1 MRLSKG
7 QKIDMTKGRSLHR
20 LVLSFGWELGRPD
33 VSVDAS
39 VFLLSANN
47 RCERDEDLIFYGNP
61 HSTDGAVQYTQDG
74 SGRTGALRVSLDR
87 LPDRIDKLAI
97 TVSIYESA
105 KRGHTMNDVT
115 SLFVK
120 LQDEDTGTELGSYDC
135 GSDVSQE
142 TAIIVGELYR
152 YQGEWKFNA
161 IGSGFYGGL
170 EALVAHYGLELEEE
184 TSEASEVASA
194 KLEEGR
200 QSEELTAYSSVPIA
214 QEPVGSQIDLRKQA
228 VAITLQK
235 KKLANVVARVGVVLD
250 ISGSMQTQYR
260 SGIVQDVVERLL
272 AIACQFDDNSTL
284 DVWVYDNEFSRMPSV
299 NETELEHYVKKQILD
314 NPFIHKFGRNNE
326 PPVMEDVIRKY
337 TVEEDSSL
345 PAFVIFIND
354 GGVLKSIQ
362 KVITRSA
369 VLPIFW
375 QFVGIGDSSFEVLK
389 RLDTMKGRIVD
400 NANFIHWDRIERVS
414 DEELYDK
421 LLNEFPAWLHE
432 AKGKRIVR

>member
-1 MRLSKG
+1 MQLNKG
-7 QKIDMTKGRSLHR
+7 QKIDVTKGRALRR
-20 LVLSFGWELGRPD
+20 LVLTFGWKVSDPG

-61 HSTDGAVQYTQDG
+61 LSIDGAVQYSQDG
-74 SGRTGALRVSLDR
+74 SGQSGALRVSLDR
-87 LPDRIDKLAI
+87 LPDRIDRLAV

-115 SLFVK
+115 SLYVK
-120 LQDEDTGTELGSYDC
+120 LSDEDTGAELGLYDC
-135 GSDVSQE
+135 GSDVSKE
-142 TAIIVGELYR
+142 TAIVVGELYR

-170 EALVAHYGLELEEE
+170 EALVTHYGLELEEPE
-184 TSEASEVASA
+184 NASEVASA
-194 KLEEGR
+194 KLEEE
-200 QSEELTAYSSVPIA
+200 QLQEQQLAQQTAPTEQQQILSK
-214 QEPVGSQIDLRKQA
+214 IDLRKKA
-228 VAITLQK
+228 VAISLQK
-235 KKLANVVARVGVVLD
+235 KQLTNVVARVGVVLD
-250 ISGSMQTQYR
+250 ISGSMQQQYR
-260 SGIVQDVVERLL
+260 TGIVQDVVERLL
-272 AIACQFDDNSTL
+272 AIACQFDDNATL

-299 NETELEHYVKKQILD
+299 TESGLGNYVNKQILD

-337 TVEEDSSL
+337 TVEEDSSV

-354 GGVLKSIQ
+354 GGVLKTIQ

-375 QFVGIGDSSFEVLK
+375 QFVGIGDSNFEVLK
-389 RLDTMKGRIVD
+389 RLDSMQGRIVD

-421 LLNEFPAWLHE
+421 LLNEFPSWLQA
-432 AKGKRIVR
+432 AKAKRIVR